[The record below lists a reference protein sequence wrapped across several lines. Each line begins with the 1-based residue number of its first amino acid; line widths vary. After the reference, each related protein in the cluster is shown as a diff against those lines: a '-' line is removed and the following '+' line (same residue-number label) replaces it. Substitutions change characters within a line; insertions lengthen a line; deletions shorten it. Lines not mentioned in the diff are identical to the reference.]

1 MGEHGYAA
9 LNTLTDYASR
19 PTGVIAPEAIMDAMQ
34 HKAGDWINDFVQQI
48 EHREFRFEDYL
59 GDFVESAEMIAEL

>member
-1 MGEHGYAA
+1 
-9 LNTLTDYASR
+9 
-19 PTGVIAPEAIMDAMQ
+19 MQ